1 MTPSLRK
8 ELWRTPDVLGFAAH
22 WTWIW
27 CVFWS
32 SLFYAEGTLLG
43 SSAPVGAATG
53 FAAIALEPLWVTS
66 LLANVVTI
74 AFLLLLSYARNP
86 LSDVRCLP
94 VLAAAFTALGTLA
107 ISHPSLALTGGGAWA
122 VYLAGSLLTGV
133 GSGIVVVLWAEL
145 LASLGSQRTV
155 NYSVVSL
162 LLAAVAY
169 LVISLLPIDAAQLTV
184 ALLPLVSM
192 GCFVHFKRSVP
203 RPPRAMR
210 NVRVREKPPVRMM
223 VIAVFFGVSFGAMKG
238 LIAPVDSEWIGVRDQ
253 LNIIAIAGGALTA
266 FVTMSVYKMDF
277 DHLTYQIAL
286 PLMAAGFLFLPLHEP
301 WNVIGTAVHQ
311 FGYQYFYIVLWALW
325 PVLAAR
331 GRVPTG
337 WVVGWGMLSIQL
349 GQFVGSIAAS
359 SALVFIN
366 DDLGLAMLSAGIVFV
381 VLLIALFAMGSG
393 SASTGWGFVKPM
405 EEADAASDFE
415 KAGTRLARRCHLS
428 PREIEV
434 FFLLAKG
441 RNRAYIHEE
450 LVIGDETVKSHIKS
464 IYRKTDVHS
473 QQELIDLLERESDV
487 EE

>member
-32 SLFYAEGTLLG
+32 SLFYAEGTLLD

-277 DHLTYQIAL
+277 DYLTYQIAL